1 MTLIRKPESSS
12 RNKVTRE
19 LTNIISV
26 TGGKGGTGK
35 SFVATNLSYL
45 LSREKSILLADLDV
59 EAPND
64 HILLGVKELENEEP
78 IKIFFPIIEYSKCT
92 LCGACAKVCDTG
104 AIIMSKGKP
113 PIVMPRLCSGCKA
126 CIYACVYDA
135 IHQGERVIGYTYLN
149 KTPFQDADLKLLT
162 GILRYGEEHT
172 APAVRGAKDKALEL
186 SRSNN
191 MDLVVDT
198 GAGTGNSISI
208 GIQGSRLV
216 IAVTEPTPLGKH
228 DLESILKITSG
239 LGYRTW
245 VVINR
250 HGIGDDGP
258 VKQVSR
264 EYGVELVHEIPF
276 HRDAVEAY
284 TRGVPVTLYKPGSP
298 VARSIEELA
307 GMVASEL

>member
-1 MTLIRKPESSS
+1 M
-12 RNKVTRE
+12 
-19 LTNIISV
+19 NIISI

-45 LSREKSILLADLDV
+45 LASNKKLLLADLDV

-64 HILLGVKELENEEP
+64 YILLGVDKLGPEEP
-78 IKIFFPIIEYSKCT
+78 IKIFFPMIDYSKCT

-126 CIYACVYDA
+126 CIYACAFDA
-135 IHQGERVIGYTYLN
+135 IKPGERVIGYTYLN
-149 KTPFQDADLKLLT
+149 EVRVKDSWFKLLT
-162 GILRYGEEHT
+162 GVLRYGEEHT
-172 APAVRGAKDKALEL
+172 APAVRGAKNKAVSLATKENSL
-186 SRSNN
+186 
-191 MDLVVDT
+191 LIVDT

-208 GIQGSRLV
+208 GIQYSNLV

-228 DLESILKITSG
+228 DLESILRITSG

-250 HGIGDDGP
+250 YGIADEKP
-258 VKQVSR
+258 VVEVSKD
-264 EYGVELVHEIPF
+264 YGVEYIHKIPF
-276 HRDAVEAY
+276 HKDAVEAY
-284 TRGVPVTLYKPGSP
+284 TKGLPVPLYNPSSP
-298 VARSIEELA
+298 VSKTLSELA
-307 GMVASEL
+307 SMVDNVV

>member
-1 MTLIRKPESSS
+1 MKSLVARCFIGGLINVRI
-12 RNKVTRE
+12 V
-19 LTNIISV
+19 SV

-35 SFVATNLSYL
+35 SFIATNLSYL
-45 LSREKSILLADLDV
+45 LSKNKNILLADLDV

-64 HILLGVKELENEEP
+64 YILLGIDKLESEEP
-78 IKIFFPIIEYSKCT
+78 IKVFFPLIDYSKCT

-126 CIYACVYDA
+126 CMYACAFDA
-135 IHQGERVIGYTYLN
+135 IHPGERVIGYTYLN
-149 KTPFQDADLKLLT
+149 NVTIGNRKFKLLT
-162 GILRYGEEHT
+162 SILRYGEEHT
-172 APAVRGAKDKALEL
+172 APAVRGAKDKA
-186 SRSNN
+186 
-191 MDLVVDT
+191 MDIAKRESSLLIVDT

-208 GIQGSRLV
+208 GIQYSNLV

-228 DLESILKITSG
+228 DLESILRITSA

-250 HGIGDDGP
+250 YGIADEKP
-258 VKQVSR
+258 VIELSR
-264 EYGVELVHEIPF
+264 KYGVEHVHKVPF

-284 TRGVPVTLYKPGSP
+284 TKGIPMVLYKQDSP
-298 VARSIEELA
+298 VSKSLFELA
-307 GMVASEL
+307 SMVEDVV